1 VLGHLALVFV
11 HRLVPRV
18 VGLVII
24 RSVRGHPPAE
34 TPGRD
39 ADLVATQGDSG
50 DPSDDSGD
58 PSDTTLGGAFF
69 VALLA
74 GTAWLAWWSGAVAW
88 WLATGAGHGGR
99 LIAGTTTLGLWRLD
113 RGRAANP

>member
-11 HRLVPRV
+11 HRLVPSV
-18 VGLVII
+18 VGFVMV
-24 RSVRGHPPAE
+24 RSVRPHPPDEAPE
-34 TPGRD
+34 GD
-39 ADLVATQGDSG
+39 ADLVAGQS
-50 DPSDDSGD
+50 DSGD
-58 PSDTTLGGAFF
+58 PSDTMLGGAFF

-88 WLATGAGHGGR
+88 WLATGRGHGGR

-113 RGRAANP
+113 RGRAADP